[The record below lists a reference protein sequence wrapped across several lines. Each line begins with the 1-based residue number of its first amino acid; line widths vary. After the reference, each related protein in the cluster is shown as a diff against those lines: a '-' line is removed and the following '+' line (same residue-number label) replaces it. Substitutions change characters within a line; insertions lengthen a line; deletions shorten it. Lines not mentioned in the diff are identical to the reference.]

1 MMAVRF
7 RYSGWFVSDIPATVA
22 FYEKAFGLT
31 LRYMHPSLGYAELE
45 TGDTLLALV
54 GDEFIAD
61 LKLLGDL
68 HYTPNR
74 AEAAAAAGQLA
85 FVTDDLD
92 GDWRRATAAGA
103 VVVKTPEDKP
113 WGQTTGYLRDC
124 NGVIVELCTRSPRDG
139 T

>member
-1 MMAVRF
+1 MPNV
-7 RYSGWFVSDIPATVA
+7 PATVA

-31 LRYMHPSLGYAELE
+31 LRYMHPSSGYAELE
-45 TGDTLLALV
+45 TGDTLLAFV

-74 AEAAAAAGQLA
+74 VEDTAAAGQLA

-92 GDWRRATAAGA
+92 SNWERATPAGA
-103 VVVKTPEDKP
+103 VVVKALEAKP
-113 WGQTTGYLRDC
+113 WGQPTGYMRDC
-124 NGVIVELCTRSPRDG
+124 NGVIVELCTRSLRDG